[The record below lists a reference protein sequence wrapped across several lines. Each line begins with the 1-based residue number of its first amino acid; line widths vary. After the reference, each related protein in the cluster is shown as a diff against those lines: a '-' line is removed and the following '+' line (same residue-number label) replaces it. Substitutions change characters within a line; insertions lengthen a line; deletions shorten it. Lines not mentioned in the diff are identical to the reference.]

1 MQPLDG
7 LFYACLR
14 MDGDDGFLIIIIII
28 SATRARPKTKVA
40 FRQEPKVAE
49 GEKRK
54 INYQIEKNKGLTKR
68 RRKEC
73 RNSRVKLKNKYSKA
87 MKKLNGLR
95 PGVKDRM
102 NPVHY
107 DGEASGINMNV

>member
-1 MQPLDG
+1 
-7 LFYACLR
+7 
-14 MDGDDGFLIIIIII
+14 MDGDDGFLIIII

-107 DGEASGINMNV
+107 DGEASGINMNVVKSVSLKSS